1 MLAIFINTVPIILG
15 FFAKL
20 IALRSQASTNN
31 QKLLLEAFAVRNGEL
46 NSVRERED
54 KEPPAAAWNRRFII
68 LSLIGL
74 VIFLQVAP
82 VIFDI
87 ETVIPT
93 VREGFTFLGFQIT
106 PDKIEYISVSGMM
119 KFTEIFEW
127 VTLIVE
133 VYFGAQLAKGTA

>member
-1 MLAIFINTVPIILG
+1 MLSVFINTIPIVLG

-31 QKLLLEAFAVRNGEL
+31 QKLLLEAFAARTGEL
-46 NSVRERED
+46 NSVRQRED

-74 VIFLQVAP
+74 VIFLQIAP
-82 VIFDI
+82 VVFDI